1 VGEGTRECPSTLS
14 YSIISFERFP
24 ERFRLRFL
32 NRGRASRGTERMA
45 KVFVSVLID
54 TYNHERFIE
63 EAVRSVLRQDI
74 PLDDAEI
81 LVVDDGSTD
90 RTPEILKKFEPQ
102 IRVLRKTNGGQAS
115 AFNFA
120 IPQCQGE
127 IIALLDGDD
136 WWTKDKLRT
145 ILAVFEANPDVGT
158 IGHGY
163 LMVDGGRL
171 QKIVV
176 PKDTMRLNVR
186 TPENARVFAEYRCFF
201 GTSRVAYRRAVLDRI
216 LPIPAGAVIE
226 ADEYLFTL
234 APFLADAIV
243 LNQALLHYRLH
254 ERNLYMQSVTTASGN
269 RRKYNSLAAL
279 VEGLNQELHTLG
291 VPREIEDSLLTPL
304 RLETDRMRLQLEG
317 GSRWEMFNVERAT
330 NRLFY
335 SNAPLG
341 YRIFKQMALLM
352 TFLVPPKQF
361 LGLKHWYASK
371 ALSKLRSH
379 IGDPVPVDHLVE
391 RHFEPGYSELKQP

>member
-1 VGEGTRECPSTLS
+1 MARPKLS
-14 YSIISFERFP
+14 I
-24 ERFRLRFL
+24 L
-32 NRGRASRGTERMA
+32 
-45 KVFVSVLID
+45 VD
-54 TYNHERFIE
+54 TYNHEKFIE
-63 EAVRSVLRQDI
+63 QAIVSVLEQDF
-74 PLDDAEI
+74 PLHDTEI

-90 RTPEILKKFEPQ
+90 RTPQILKKFEPKL
-102 IRVLRKTNGGQAS
+102 RVLRKTNGGQAS

-145 ILAVFEANPDVGT
+145 IVAVFEANPDVGT
-158 IGHGY
+158 IGHGC
-163 LMVDGGRL
+163 LMVDGDGRL
-171 QKIVV
+171 QKLVV

-201 GTSRVAYRRAVLDRI
+201 GTSKVAYRRAVLDRI
-216 LPIPAGAVIE
+216 LPIPVGAVIE

-234 APFLADAIV
+234 APFFADAIV
-243 LNQALLHYRLH
+243 LNQALFYYRLH
-254 ERNLYMQSVTTASGN
+254 GGNMYMQSVATDSGN
-269 RRKYNSLAAL
+269 RRKYNSLASL
-279 VEGLNQELHTLG
+279 VERLSQELRTLG
-291 VPREIEDSLLTPL
+291 VSREIGESLLTPL

-335 SNAPLG
+335 RGAPLG
-341 YRIFKQMALLM
+341 YRIFKQLALLM

-361 LGLKHWYASK
+361 LGLKQWYARK

-379 IGDPVPVDHLVE
+379 IGDPALVDHLVE